1 MPKIIKQRSFPKQ
14 MPKPKRVA
22 AYARVSSAKD
32 AMHHSL
38 SAQVSH
44 YSSYIQ
50 SHPGWEYVGVYADEA
65 KTGTKENREQFQ
77 KLLADCRAG
86 KIDIVLTKSV
96 SRFARNTVT
105 LLETV
110 RELKGLGVDVH
121 FEEQNIHTLSADGE
135 LMLSILASF
144 AQAESQSVSEN
155 QKWRVKKNFSEGK
168 PWSATLLGYRYHD
181 GKLVIEPTEAEIVR
195 RVFAEY
201 LSGKGFVAIANGLR
215 ADGIPTRQGGTW
227 CKATISKMLR
237 NYTYTGNLLLQKTFN
252 ENYMTK
258 RKCTNHGELPMY
270 HAVDTHEAII
280 DMDTFQ
286 AVQTE
291 IDRRAKKYTSTEQK
305 IRCQISLLRQ
315 NRLWELWKAL
325 PQKNHRRGYRMDLLH
340 LQFPRQSS
348 LCLQANPG
356 EQADRDDRR
365 HRPVRCKHY
374 DCRRWKQYP
383 HLLSGRHR
391 GSTALGRPLQSG
403 KLDGGNERTGSEE
416 ATGKEQTQWLML
428 P

>member
-1 MPKIIKQRSFPKQ
+1 MPKTIEQRSFPKQ
-14 MPKPKRVA
+14 MPKQKRVA

-96 SRFARNTVT
+96 SRLARNTVT

-110 RELKGLGVDVH
+110 RELKELGVDVH

-201 LSGKGFVAIANGLR
+201 LSGKGVVAIANGLH

-270 HAVDTHEAII
+270 HAADTHEAII
-280 DMDTFQ
+280 DMETFQ

-291 IDRRAKKYTSTEQK
+291 IDRRAKKYTSTEQRYDARYPFSGMIVCGNCGK
-305 IRCQISLLRQ
+305 HYRRKTTAGGIVWICSTFNSQGKAACVSKQIPENKLTEMTADIALSDVSTMIAEGGNNIRICFQDGTEALRH
-315 NRLWELWKAL
+315 WEDRSRAESWTDEMK
-325 PQKNHRRGYRMDLLH
+325 
-340 LQFPRQSS
+340 
-348 LCLQANPG
+348 
-356 EQADRDDRR
+356 EQAR
-365 HRPVRCKHY
+365 K
-374 DCRRWKQYP
+374 KQ
-383 HLLSGRHR
+383 L
-391 GSTALGRPLQSG
+391 
-403 KLDGGNERTGSEE
+403 ERSKRNG
-416 ATGKEQTQWLML
+416 
-428 P
+428 